1 MVYRRNCHLKVVL
14 TKICIFLVC
23 LFALNAQGEPLQ
35 TLTLQQALDQALTS
49 NPGLQATRARLGITE
64 AEIVTAGA
72 RQNPSIVSD
81 NGIAEKTY
89 RLGLEQTIRL
99 GGKRGKQVSLAQ
111 AQRDVLLAEINT
123 AILDLRAEVRRAY
136 TRLFNAQ
143 ELLKSAEEIVATN
156 ERLMNVAQ
164 KRERAGAIANLD
176 VQQAKV
182 ALLRAKDDAQVAH
195 GEVVRSRTTLNILL
209 GQPLAMVWNLTPPSP
224 MTQPN
229 PPVGDAK
236 LEPVP
241 LKGEVSLQQADLEA
255 LVKEALSRRPE
266 IQQNAREI
274 TVTER
279 QLDLAK
285 ANRIPDITL
294 AAGPD
299 LVVEDETELN
309 AFVVASIPVP
319 LFNRQQGPILE
330 ARARRT
336 QLEAQQ
342 AALKNRI
349 ISDVTSAFTGF
360 TLNQERIWRF
370 ETELL
375 PTAQNVVDMSR
386 RSYEVGKSNI
396 LVPLNAQQEYM
407 QTRLD
412 YLRALQDFQNAISD
426 LERAVGT
433 GL

>member
-1 MVYRRNCHLKVVL
+1 MLANP
-14 TKICIFLVC
+14 
-23 LFALNAQGEPLQ
+23 AAWSEN
-35 TLTLQQALDQALTS
+35 LTLQQALDRALTG
-49 NPGLQATRARLGITE
+49 NPGLQATRARLGVSE

-72 RQNPSIVSD
+72 RLNPSVVSD

-89 RLGLEQTIRL
+89 RLGIEQTIRL
-99 GGKRGKQVSLAQ
+99 GGKRHKQVSLAQ

-136 TRLFNAQ
+136 TRFFNAQ
-143 ELLKSAEEIVATN
+143 ERLKAAEEVVATN

-164 KRERAGAIANLD
+164 KREKAGDVANLD
-176 VQQAKV
+176 VQQARV
-182 ALLRAKDDAQVAH
+182 ALLRARNGAQVAH
-195 GEVVRSRTTLNILL
+195 GEVVQARTALNVLL
-209 GQPLAMVWNLTPPSP
+209 GQPLATAWELSTPTLHP
-224 MTQPN
+224 Q
-229 PPVGDAK
+229 PPVGDSS
-236 LEPVP
+236 LEPLP
-241 LKGEVSLQQADLEA
+241 LKGGVSLQQADLET
-255 LVKEALSRRPE
+255 LVQEALTRRPE
-266 IQQNAREI
+266 IQQNTREI

-279 QLDLAK
+279 QLDVAR
-285 ANRIPDITL
+285 ANRIPDITV

-330 ARARRT
+330 AKARRT

-342 AALKNRI
+342 AALRNRV
-349 ISDVTSAFTGF
+349 ISDVTTAFTAF
-360 TLNQERIWRF
+360 TLTQERIQRF
-370 ETELL
+370 ESDLL
-375 PTAQNVVDMSR
+375 PTAENVVNMSR
-386 RSYEVGKSNI
+386 RSFEMGKSNI
-396 LVPLNAQQEYM
+396 LVPLNAQQEYI

-412 YLRALQDFQNAISD
+412 YLQALQDYQNAISD

>member
-1 MVYRRNCHLKVVL
+1 MRTPLSRYLVL
-14 TKICIFLVC
+14 LC
-23 LFALNAQGEPLQ
+23 LFAFPVAYSEP
-35 TLTLQQALDQALTS
+35 LTLQQALERATTS
-49 NPGLQATRARLGITE
+49 NPGLQATRARLGVTE
-64 AEIVTAGA
+64 AEIITAGA
-72 RQNPSIVSD
+72 RPNPSIVSD

-89 RLGLEQTIRL
+89 RLGIEQTFQL
-99 GGKRGKQVSLAQ
+99 GGKRRKQVSLAQ

-123 AILDLRAEVRRAY
+123 AILDLRTDVRRAY

-143 ELLKSAEEIVATN
+143 QRLQAAEEIVATN
-156 ERLMNVAQ
+156 ERLMTVAQ
-164 KRERAGAIANLD
+164 KREKAGAIANLD

-182 ALLRAKDDAQVAH
+182 ALLRAKNDAQVAH
-195 GEVVRSRTTLNILL
+195 GEVIQARTALNVLL
-209 GQPLAMVWNLTPPSP
+209 GQSLATAWELTSPSLIA
-224 MTQPN
+224 QPQ
-229 PPVGDAK
+229 PPVGDTT

-255 LVKEALSRRPE
+255 LVQEALARRPE
-266 IQQNAREI
+266 LQQNLREI

-279 QLDLAK
+279 QLDVAR
-285 ANRIPDITL
+285 ANRIPDITI

-342 AALKNRI
+342 AALRNRI
-349 ISDVTSAFTGF
+349 VSDVTNAYTGF
-360 TLNQERIWRF
+360 TLNQERILRF

-375 PTAQNVVDMSR
+375 PTAQIVVNMSQ
-386 RSYEVGKSNI
+386 RSFEVGKSNI

-412 YLRALQDFQNAISD
+412 YLQALQDYQNAISD